1 MKYKTISMLCLLFAL
16 AGLNACQPQE
26 TDLSFET
33 IEQRDASGTRQ
44 IYQDKQ
50 PGLIVITT
58 LEEVAN
64 LDALVTPETQARL
77 QSLNY
82 DADFVLAVFQGWK
95 PTDGYDIQVERITH
109 LRDKVTVFVRLQEP
123 PPDRKKNDIV
133 TSPYHLVQV
142 QKVGTWDGDATFNVV
157 VNGTVIA
164 SVSHNIP

>member
-1 MKYKTISMLCLLFAL
+1 MGGGFFFFQAEDGIRDLVRSRGLGDVYK
-16 AGLNACQPQE
+16 
-26 TDLSFET
+26 
-33 IEQRDASGTRQ
+33 RQ
-44 IYQDKQ
+44 
-50 PGLIVITT
+50 VITT

-64 LDALVTPETQARL
+64 LDARVTPEAQARL